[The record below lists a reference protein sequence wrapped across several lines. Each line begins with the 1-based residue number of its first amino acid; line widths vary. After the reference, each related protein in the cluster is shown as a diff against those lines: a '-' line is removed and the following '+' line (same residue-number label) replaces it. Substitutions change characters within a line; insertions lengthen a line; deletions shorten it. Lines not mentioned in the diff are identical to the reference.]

1 MTNRKEIVKKNPKD
15 ICYKASEIISLL
27 REAKIAS
34 SKRRSFEAIFFYD
47 EVLKQEPE
55 NNAAWWGKGC
65 EYLYLRVNEN
75 TEQYLKEEI
84 KCYEKILSL
93 NDEEM
98 YYFTWYER
106 AMAHEELGQK
116 EEAILCHARFLELC
130 DYEDNE
136 DIADGAR
143 SRIIQLS
150 EEYAGRIEK
159 ADERITEVKVFFH

>member
-1 MTNRKEIVKKNPKD
+1 MSETGKEINIAD
-15 ICYKASEIISLL
+15 LL
-27 REAKIAS
+27 REAKMAS

-55 NNAAWWGKGC
+55 NKAAWWGKGC

-75 TEQYLKEEI
+75 TKKYLKEEV
-84 KCYEKILSL
+84 KCYEKILTL

-116 EEAILCHARFLELC
+116 EEAILCHLRFLELC
-130 DYEDNE
+130 DDADSD

-150 EEYAGRIEK
+150 EEYTGRLMK
-159 ADERITEVKVFFH
+159 ADERITEEKVLFH